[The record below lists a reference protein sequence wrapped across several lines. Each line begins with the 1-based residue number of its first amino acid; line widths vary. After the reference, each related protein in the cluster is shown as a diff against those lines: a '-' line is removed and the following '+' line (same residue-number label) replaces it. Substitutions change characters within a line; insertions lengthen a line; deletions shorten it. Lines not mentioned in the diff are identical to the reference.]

1 MAFPK
6 VYIADLKISEV
17 EVLTHINID
26 GVGIEVNNIKKEEL
40 DTIVKQLNNSVEKIF
55 ITRIFEFDSIK
66 NLIDNFD
73 DKIILQLHDPNLPID
88 KVYDIKKQFK
98 QVQFIAPVNVNFADS
113 IDRAK
118 QLDEIVDYLFI
129 CAQNK
134 EESKLIDNWYKAALI
149 NLQTKKPIILG
160 GSLNAKNI
168 KQAVEIVKPFAVSTI
183 SGVRYLGNLSPN
195 KLDNFLQNIKTL
207 EV

>member
-17 EVLTHINID
+17 EVLTHMNID
-26 GVGIEVNNIKKEEL
+26 GVGIEVDNIKKEEL

-55 ITRIFEFDSIK
+55 ITRIFKFDSIK
-66 NLIDNFD
+66 NLIDNFN

-134 EESKLIDNWYKAALI
+134 EESKLIDNWHKTALI

-168 KQAVEIVKPFAVSTI
+168 KQA
-183 SGVRYLGNLSPN
+183 
-195 KLDNFLQNIKTL
+195 
-207 EV
+207 